1 MKKRILTL
9 TKKEVL
15 HIIRDPRSLYLAL
28 ILPVVLL
35 ILFGFAITFDIHH
48 LPIGIVDQ
56 DRTPLSRDLIS
67 SLRASDYFSIRFI
80 RHNYAQLEPLLEEG
94 KVKLILA
101 FPPHFS
107 RRLAQGEKPAIQLLI
122 DGSDNNTAQVAI
134 GYLSRLIQTFSIKK
148 LKENLKEKSPLAAE
162 LIPPILPQP
171 RIWYNPE
178 LKSANFIIPGLI
190 AVVMMVLTT
199 LLTSLTIAR
208 EWETGTME
216 QLIITPAKAPEIIIG
231 KVAPYIFL
239 GYLQITLVILVGTI
253 LFSVPLKGSLILLF
267 FASGIFLVCGLGIG
281 LLVSTVSRSQQ
292 LAFMFSIIFTL
303 LPSFLLSGF
312 IFPVSSMPSLI
323 QYVTWLVPAKYFLVI
338 LRGIFLKGNG
348 IAILWP
354 QLLILALFALF
365 FLLAATKRLKLTL
378 E

>member
-28 ILPVVLL
+28 ILPAVLL

-107 RRLAQGEKPAIQLLI
+107 RRLAQGEKPALQLLI
-122 DGSDNNTAQVAI
+122 DGSDNNTAQMAI

-148 LKENLKEKSPLAAE
+148 LKENLKKKSPLAAE

>member
-107 RRLAQGEKPAIQLLI
+107 RRLAQGEKPALQLLI

>member
-1 MKKRILTL
+1 MKRRILTL

-28 ILPVVLL
+28 ILPVALL
-35 ILFGFAITFDIHH
+35 ILFGFAITFDLHH

-56 DRTPLSRDLIS
+56 DRTSLSRDLIS
-67 SLRASDYFSIRFI
+67 SLSSSEYFTIRFI
-80 RHNYAQLEPLLEEG
+80 KNNYSGLEPLLEEG

-101 FPPHFS
+101 FPPQFSGHFA
-107 RRLAQGEKPAIQLLI
+107 RGEKPYLQLLI
-122 DGSDNNTAQVAI
+122 DGSDNNTAQVAL

-148 LKENLKEKSPLAAE
+148 LAEKLKEQSPLHQGA
-162 LIPPILPQP
+162 IPPIRPQP

-190 AVVMMVLTT
+190 AVVMMVLTV

-216 QLIITPAKAPEIIIG
+216 QLIITPAKASEIIIG
-231 KVAPYIFL
+231 KVTPYLFL
-239 GYLQITLVILVGTI
+239 GYLQISLVILIGTI
-253 LFSVPLKGSLILLF
+253 LFSVPFKGSLILLG

-281 LLVSTVSRSQQ
+281 LLVSTVSKSQQ
-292 LAFMFSIIFTL
+292 LAFMLSIIFTL

-312 IFPVSSMPSLI
+312 IFPISSMPPLI
-323 QYVTWLVPAKYFLVI
+323 
-338 LRGIFLKGNG
+338 
-348 IAILWP
+348 
-354 QLLILALFALF
+354 
-365 FLLAATKRLKLTL
+365 
-378 E
+378 